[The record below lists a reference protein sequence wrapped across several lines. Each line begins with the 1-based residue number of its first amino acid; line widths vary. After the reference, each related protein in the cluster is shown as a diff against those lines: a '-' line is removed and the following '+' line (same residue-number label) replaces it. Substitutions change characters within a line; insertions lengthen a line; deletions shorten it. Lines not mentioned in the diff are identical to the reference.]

1 MMVVMRPVW
10 AAPRRG
16 GMAALMLVACGAVA
30 CASSEGDARMRQRS
44 FADAEAA
51 YDRELAAS
59 PDDPDLTRKRD
70 SARAEVIRAK
80 LEQGRAMRAAG
91 HGAAGLTTLVEA
103 LSLETRWHPNLPPDV
118 AGLLEQ
124 EIAGAGEV
132 IAETM
137 RPALDGR
144 APLAAR
150 ARVEKVLTLLTAPRL
165 APIRDKV
172 NADIAAAG
180 KAKCTELAAA
190 EPARGPYFARLLAS
204 YCGAFGVTVAIPGT
218 PEQRRGL
225 RISGRVDNTSDAQ
238 HRTIESWVASAFQQ
252 SPWYAAEA
260 TAMMPVALSGRY
272 DARLESKHMT
282 VTAPYTVTEHATVD
296 RGPMKRPLEIETRS
310 ERAFAYEVEQF
321 EARYH
326 LDATLNLQLGEAST
340 PLVVR
345 VDWAD
350 KRSAYQHNV
359 SFPAAGV
366 YPRQANLPTVNGWLS
381 IRLTRKRD
389 ALLKKLEGR
398 WAKAFCAAPQ
408 FGLEEAARC
417 LYGGGPGAKAAL
429 AAVTAAFGQD
439 TETAVDQ
446 MVRRRVQKVAA
457 ESDGDAKAAAPDEP
471 AVEDVTPTSSE
482 SI

>member
-1 MMVVMRPVW
+1 MMLVMHPVC
-10 AAPRRG
+10 AALRRRG
-16 GMAALMLVACGAVA
+16 VVAVGLVACTAVA
-30 CASSEGDARMRQRS
+30 CASSQGDALMRQRS

-51 YDRELAAS
+51 YDRELAAA
-59 PDDPDLTRKRD
+59 PNDTELTLKRD
-70 SARAEVIRAK
+70 SARAELIRAK

-103 LSLETRWHPNLPPDV
+103 VSLETRWRPNLPPDV
-118 AGLLEQ
+118 AVLLDQ

-132 IAETM
+132 IAKTM

-165 APIRDKV
+165 APIRDKA

-180 KAKCTELAAA
+180 RAKCTELAAA
-190 EPARGPYFARLLAS
+190 EPAHGPYFARLLAS
-204 YCGAFGVTVAIPGT
+204 YCDAFGVAVAIPGT

-260 TAMMPVALSGRY
+260 AAMMPLALSGRY
-272 DARLESKHMT
+272 DARLESKRMT
-282 VTAPYTVTEHATVD
+282 VTAPYTVTGHATVD
-296 RGPMKRPLEIETRS
+296 RGPLKRPLEIETRS
-310 ERAFAYEVEQF
+310 ERAFAYEVDQF

-326 LDATLNLQLGEAST
+326 LDATLNLQLGEASA

-359 SFPAAGV
+359 SFPPAGV
-366 YPRQANLPTVNGWLS
+366 YPRRANLPTVNSWLS

-398 WAKAFCAAPQ
+398 WAKAFCAGPQ

-417 LYGGGPGAKAAL
+417 LYGGGPRANGAI
-429 AAVTAAFGQD
+429 AAVTAVFGQD
-439 TETAVDQ
+439 TETAVEQ
-446 MVRRRVQKVAA
+446 MVRRRVEKVA

-471 AVEDVTPTSSE
+471 AVEDVTPASSE